1 MVSRGVCKSGGVQLA
16 CCNLTVLESLSCCL
30 QLAPLKNYQTE
41 LQVAPL
47 FKEHIKKQKN
57 CIEMEIGRR
66 EHKKGHMNHL
76 SLGTHG

>member
-47 FKEHIKKQKN
+47 FKEHIKS
-57 CIEMEIGRR
+57 
-66 EHKKGHMNHL
+66 KKIAL
-76 SLGTHG
+76 KWKLGDENTKKVT

>member
-1 MVSRGVCKSGGVQLA
+1 MLQLD
-16 CCNLTVLESLSCCL
+16 CLYVLESLSCCL

-47 FKEHIKKQKN
+47 FKEHIKKAKKN
-57 CIEMEIGRR
+57 YIEMEIGRR